1 MTKVVTGGAI
11 RRRSEKEIYA
21 VPVETITFPDVQPR
35 DVPPPG
41 AQGTAVVK
49 RVPHDPYKKSDQLFY
64 EDGNHHNDT
73 NFIVTSVVGPAKYV
87 LQVE

>member
-1 MTKVVTGGAI
+1 M
-11 RRRSEKEIYA
+11 
-21 VPVETITFPDVQPR
+21 FPDVQPR